1 MNMNMSKSQSTTT
14 TKAVIITVD
23 HLILLSS
30 AAITVITSMQCDY
43 DCLDNLMVNM
53 IIAVI
58 NRIMNDCQCI

>member
-43 DCLDNLMVNM
+43 DCLDSLMANM